1 MNPDL
6 LGYLCDP
13 AGKSSLVLAETQY
26 DEKGLIING
35 ETCFLFWSVLSRSG
49 WSPSV

>member
-6 LGYLCDP
+6 LGYLFDP
-13 AGKSSLVLAETQY
+13 AGKSPLVLAEIQY

-35 ETCFLFWSVLSRSG
+35 EICFFF
-49 WSPSV
+49 